1 MKGDQLYEAS
11 TGAIFRL
18 LKTPTEPPEA
28 PAGSHDSVTVMRA
41 SPKFLKYRL
50 VLLAIGAVVALAV
63 CGLFVIIAA
72 VTGDAEALIAPAI
85 LFPGVVVGTALGWIG
100 IRIDYALRY
109 YVLTDRS
116 LRVRSGAF
124 VLREQTLTYA
134 NVQNLDLHQGPIQ
147 RWLGISDLKID
158 VAGGGGAQ
166 HGKKGIADTHGAK
179 IAGVENAR
187 EIREQI
193 SELMRIHGGSGL
205 GDPDDSTKARRPE
218 ATSAAMIEVL
228 RELAAEARGLAVAAG
243 RARGPAA
250 E

>member
-1 MKGDQLYEAS
+1 
-11 TGAIFRL
+11 
-18 LKTPTEPPEA
+18 
-28 PAGSHDSVTVMRA
+28 MRA

-50 VLLAIGAVVALAV
+50 VLLALGAVGALGL
-63 CGLFVIIAA
+63 CGMFVIIAA
-72 VTGDAEALIAPAI
+72 VSGDAEALIAPAI
-85 LFPGVVVGTALGWIG
+85 LFPVAVVGAALGWVA

-124 VLREQTLTYA
+124 VVREQTLTYA

-147 RWLGISDLKID
+147 RWLGISDLRID
-158 VAGGGGAQ
+158 VAGGGASQ
-166 HGKKGIADTHGAK
+166 QGKKGIPDPHGAK

-193 SELMRIHGGSGL
+193 SELMRLHGGSGL
-205 GDPDDSTKARRPE
+205 GDPDDPSRPGR
-218 ATSAAMIEVL
+218 SAAASPALVAVL
-228 RELAAEARGLAVAAG
+228 REVAAEARGLAAAAK
-243 RARGPAA
+243 ARGPAA